1 MVMPGMGGME
11 LADRIRALWPTLPVL
26 LMTGYTE
33 EAITRAGE
41 RPRDEQIIEK
51 PFTLNALLEKVRWA
65 LSVNGGEAHPPDPS
79 PNGPPSSRC

>member
-1 MVMPGMGGME
+1 
-11 LADRIRALWPTLPVL
+11 VL

-51 PFTLNALLEKVRWA
+51 PFTLNTMLERVRWA
-65 LSVNGGEAHPPDPS
+65 LAAAGNGAHPPDVE
-79 PNGPPSSRC
+79 NGLQPRD

>member
-1 MVMPGMGGME
+1 ME
-11 LADRIRALWPTLPVL
+11 LADRVRALLPTLPVL

-51 PFTLNALLEKVRWA
+51 PFTSNSLAMKVREV
-65 LSVNGGEAHPPDPS
+65 LDQSET
-79 PNGPPSSRC
+79 